1 MAESERTSIEWR
13 KSESSAVSDCVEVA
27 FVDQAV
33 LVRNSKDPAGPV
45 LTFTH
50 SEWTAFLTGAR
61 NGTFDGHL
69 HSA

>member
-1 MAESERTSIEWR
+1 MAESGRSSIRWR
-13 KSESSAVSDCVEVA
+13 KSEASAATDCVEVA
-27 FVDQAV
+27 FVGQSV

-45 LTFTH
+45 LSFTH

-69 HSA
+69 RSA